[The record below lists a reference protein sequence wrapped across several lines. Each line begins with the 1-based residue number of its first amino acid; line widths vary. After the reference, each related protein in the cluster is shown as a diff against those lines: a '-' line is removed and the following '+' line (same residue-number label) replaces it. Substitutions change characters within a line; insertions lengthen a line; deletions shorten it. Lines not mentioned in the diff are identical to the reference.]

1 MIARHLA
8 RIAALLAAVALP
20 GCYESPVPLDP
31 APQAGIDPGLVGA
44 WRCLPPSP
52 AADDAPITITVA
64 TTRDRV
70 YEAQFIE
77 DGKEPD
83 RYEVYAS
90 LVGGR
95 PIANV
100 RDLKTSNGKPWTFA
114 RWELLRPNV
123 LELSIA
129 DDDMLKSTEPTAA
142 ALRKRMEALAKD
154 PKLFGAFAVCVRQ
167 KTG

>member
-1 MIARHLA
+1 MRVG
-8 RIAALLAAVALP
+8 RIGVLLAAAALV

-31 APQAGIDPGLVGA
+31 APQVDIDARLVGA

-52 AADDAPITITVA
+52 AADDAAITITLA
-64 TTRDRV
+64 KTARDRV

-90 LVGGR
+90 LVDGR

-100 RDLKTSNGKPWTFA
+100 RDLETTNGKPWTFA
-114 RWELLRPNV
+114 RWELLRPNI

-129 DDDMLKSTEPTAA
+129 DDDMLKSTEPTAGG
-142 ALRKRMEALAKD
+142 LRKRMQALAKD

-167 KTG
+167 KKG